1 MQGIFAK
8 SLSQIPA
15 ILYYQ
20 RTDVNKVLDFSA
32 LEVPPDE
39 SILTADVS
47 TARYVLIDPDRDAR
61 AEGLTFLLQKP
72 QAEHDQAQAATTRRD
87 ASSRDVSIHRRRI
100 CVTATGRSG
109 VSLRRHKE
117 SDKTEPNGSRAG
129 VGSQRRGSFH
139 RHPLHR

>member
-8 SLSQIPA
+8 SLLQIPA

-47 TARYVLIDPDRDAR
+47 TARYVLIDRDRDGDAC
-61 AEGLTFLLQKP
+61 ADDLTFLV
-72 QAEHDQAQAATTRRD
+72 ET
-87 ASSRDVSIHRRRI
+87 ASQV
-100 CVTATGRSG
+100 
-109 VSLRRHKE
+109 
-117 SDKTEPNGSRAG
+117 
-129 VGSQRRGSFH
+129 
-139 RHPLHR
+139 